1 MKAMILAAGLGTR
14 LRPLT
19 NDKPKALVEIN
30 GEPIL
35 GILVKRLIKS
45 GFDEMIINVH
55 HFAYQVVEFIEKNK
69 SFGISIAISDE
80 TDLLLDTGGG
90 LKKAGWFFDDGKPFL
105 VYNADILSD
114 MNLKKLVAAHTE
126 SKAMATLV
134 VRERESSR
142 YFLFDDALQ
151 LCGWENRRTNERKIS
166 RQQAT
171 GLKPYAFSGIHVISP
186 EIFKHISETGVFS
199 IVDLYLRLASEHKIL
214 AYPENDSLWID
225 MGKKQG
231 LDEAKRLLKSN
242 DSIHLE

>member
-35 GILVKRLIKS
+35 GILIKRLIKS

-55 HFAYQVVEFIEKNK
+55 HFAPQVIEFIERNQ
-69 SFGISIAISDE
+69 SFGISITISDE

-90 LKKAGWFFDDGKPFL
+90 LKQAGWFFDDGKPFL

-114 MNLKKLVAAHTE
+114 MNLHKLITAHKE

-151 LCGWENRRTNERKIS
+151 LCGWENRKTKERKIS
-166 RQQAT
+166 RQQAST
-171 GLKPYAFSGIHVISP
+171 LKPYAFSGIHVISP

-199 IVDLYLRLASEHKIL
+199 IVDMYLRLASEHKIL
-214 AYPENDSLWID
+214 AYPENASLWVD
-225 MGKKQG
+225 MGKMQG

-242 DSIHLE
+242 DTIYL

>member
-35 GILVKRLIKS
+35 GILIKRLINS

-55 HFAYQVVEFIEKNK
+55 HFASQVIEFIERNQ

-126 SKAMATLV
+126 SGALATLV

-142 YFLFDDALQ
+142 YFLFDDNMQ

-166 RQQAT
+166 RQQAS
-171 GLKPYAFSGIHVISP
+171 GLRPYAFSGIHVISP
-186 EIFKHISETGVFS
+186 GMFKHISETGVFS
-199 IVDLYLRLASEHKIL
+199 IVDMYLRLASDHKIL
-214 AYPENDSLWID
+214 AYPENDSLWVD
-225 MGKKQG
+225 MGKMQG
-231 LDEAKRLLKSN
+231 LDEAVRILKQNS
-242 DSIHLE
+242 E

>member
-30 GEPIL
+30 GQPIL
-35 GILVKRLIKS
+35 GILIKRLIKS

-55 HFAYQVVEFIEKNK
+55 HFASQVVDFIEKNK

-80 TDLLLDTGGG
+80 KDLLLDTGGG
-90 LKKAGWFFDDGKPFL
+90 LKKAGWFFDDDKPFL

-114 MNLKKLVAAHTE
+114 MNLQQLFAAHTE
-126 SKAMATLV
+126 SGALATLV

-142 YFLFDDALQ
+142 YFLFDDGMQ
-151 LCGWENRRTNERKIS
+151 LCGWENRKTKERKIS
-166 RQQAT
+166 RQQVP

-186 EIFKHISETGVFS
+186 DVFKHISETGVFS

-214 AYPENDSLWID
+214 AYPENDSLWVD
-225 MGKKQG
+225 MGKMQG
-231 LDEAKRLLKSN
+231 LSEAVRILNPNS
-242 DSIHLE
+242 E

>member
-35 GILVKRLIKS
+35 GILIKRLIKS
-45 GFDEMIINVH
+45 GFDELIINVH
-55 HFAYQVVEFIEKNK
+55 HFAPQVIEFIERNQ
-69 SFGISIAISDE
+69 SFGNSITISDE

-90 LKKAGWFFDDGKPFL
+90 LKKAGWFFDDDKPFL

-114 MNLKKLVAAHTE
+114 MNLHQLVASHKVSGAL
-126 SKAMATLV
+126 ATLV

-142 YFLFDDALQ
+142 YFLLDDGMQ
-151 LCGWENRRTNERKIS
+151 LCGWENRKTKERKIS
-166 RQQAT
+166 RQQASS
-171 GLKPYAFSGIHVISP
+171 LNSYAFSGIHVISP
-186 EIFKHISETGVFS
+186 EIFKHISEIGVFS

-225 MGKKQG
+225 MGKMQG
-231 LDEAKRLLKSN
+231 LEEAARILKQKS
-242 DSIHLE
+242 E

>member
-19 NDKPKALVEIN
+19 NDKPKALVEID

-35 GILVKRLIKS
+35 GILIKRLRKS
-45 GFDEMIINVH
+45 GFNEMIINVH
-55 HFAYQVVEFIEKNK
+55 HFAPQVIEFIERNQ
-69 SFGISIAISDE
+69 SFGISIEISDE

-114 MNLKKLVAAHTE
+114 MNLHRLIAAHKE

-142 YFLFDDALQ
+142 YFLFDDGMQ
-151 LCGWENRRTNERKIS
+151 LCGWENRKTNERKIS

-186 EIFKHISETGVFS
+186 EIFEHISETGIFS

-225 MGKKQG
+225 MGKMQG
-231 LDEAKRLLKSN
+231 LEEAKRLLKSN
-242 DSIHLE
+242 DPIHL

>member
-19 NDKPKALVEIN
+19 NDKAKALVEIN

-35 GILVKRLIKS
+35 GILIKRLIKS

-55 HFAYQVVEFIEKNK
+55 HFAPQVIEFIERNQ
-69 SFGISIAISDE
+69 SFGISITISDE

-90 LKKAGWFFDDGKPFL
+90 LKQAGWFFDDGKPFL

-114 MNLKKLVAAHTE
+114 MNLHKLITAHKE

-151 LCGWENRRTNERKIS
+151 LCGWENRKTNERKIS
-166 RQQAT
+166 RQQAST
-171 GLKPYAFSGIHVISP
+171 LKPYAFSGIHVISP

-214 AYPENDSLWID
+214 AYPENASLWVD
-225 MGKKQG
+225 MGKMQG

-242 DSIHLE
+242 DSIYL